1 MVTRERLIEA
11 SIDLFSHH
19 GFDGTSLSAI
29 AKEAGVTQPT
39 LNYHFGTKRE
49 LYQDVIRHCGS
60 QWVAAINVGDD
71 LRDLSRLDTL
81 RVVLRR
87 LGQVIVGQEVVT
99 RLMLQA
105 SMHPRFE
112 GEVEEA
118 LRPGVEAL
126 TALLKDLMAAGT
138 LREVPPYVFI
148 SMFVDVL
155 ITTAGVER
163 VKSPLYGADFSDPAV
178 LDTLIDH
185 LIDMLLA
192 ATLQHPPEGG

>member
-11 SIDLFSHH
+11 SIDVFSHH

-29 AKEAGVTQPT
+29 AKEAGVAQPT

-60 QWVAAINVGDD
+60 QWVAAIAVGDD
-71 LRDLSRLDTL
+71 LRDLSQLDSL

-105 SMHPRFE
+105 SMHPKFE

-118 LRPGVEAL
+118 LRPGVMAL
-126 TALLKDLMAAGT
+126 TALLEDLMTAGI
-138 LREVPPYVFI
+138 LRGVPPYVFI

-155 ITTAGVER
+155 ITTVGVER

-178 LDTLIDH
+178 LDTLIDN

-192 ATLQHPPEGG
+192 ATMQTAPKGE

>member
-11 SIDLFSHH
+11 SIDVFSHH

-39 LNYHFGTKRE
+39 LNYHFGTKRK

-60 QWVAAINVGDD
+60 QWVAAIAVGDD
-71 LRDLSRLDTL
+71 LRDLSRLDSL

-105 SMHPRFE
+105 SMHPKFE

-126 TALLKDLMAAGT
+126 TDLLKGLMAAGT

-163 VKSPLYGADFSDPAV
+163 VKSPLYGEDFSDPAV
-178 LDTLIDH
+178 LDSLIDH
-185 LIDMLLA
+185 LIDMLLT
-192 ATLQHPPEGG
+192 ATMKAPPDRG

>member
-1 MVTRERLIEA
+1 MVTRDRLIEA

-39 LNYHFGTKRE
+39 MNYHFGTKRE

-60 QWVAAINVGDD
+60 QWVAAIEVGDD
-71 LRDLSRLDTL
+71 LRDLSKLDSL

-105 SMHPRFE
+105 SMHPTFE

-126 TALLKDLMAAGT
+126 TALLKELMAAGT
-138 LREVPPYVFI
+138 LRDVPPYVFI

-163 VKSPLYGADFSDPAV
+163 VKSPLYGTDFSDPAV
-178 LDTLIDH
+178 LNTLIDH

-192 ATLQHPPEGG
+192 ATIQVPPEGG